1 MVLLH
6 AALLAAVPLA
16 LAQSSTSETPPA
28 PSLPNSPLT
37 NAKSPPEYPSPWG
50 EGLGDW
56 AASYEKARAFVK
68 GLSLIEKVNLTTGVG
83 WEGEKCVGNVGSL
96 PRLGFKALCLQ
107 DSPLGVRFADYASAF
122 SAGVTVAATWDRQLL
137 YQRGF
142 DMGTEHR
149 LKGVDIQLGPV
160 VGPLGR
166 APEGGTMSE
175 SKDCF
180 YTHSDPWLQ
189 VETGKA
195 LHQIQCSL
203 ESPWSRPSGVC
214 KTPELLLAR
223 SISS

>member
-6 AALLAAVPLA
+6 TALLAALPSLA

-56 AASYEKARAFVK
+56 AASYKKARAFVE

-83 WEGEKCVGNVGSL
+83 WEGEKCVGNVGAL

-122 SAGVTVAATWDRQLL
+122 SAGVTVAATWDRQLM
-137 YQRGF
+137 YQRGV
-142 DMGTEHR
+142 DMGTEHK
-149 LKGVDIQLGPV
+149 LKGVDVQLGPV
-160 VGPLGR
+160 VGPIGR
-166 APEGGTMSE
+166 APEGG
-175 SKDCF
+175 
-180 YTHSDPWLQ
+180 L
-189 VETGKA
+189 
-195 LHQIQCSL
+195 
-203 ESPWSRPSGVC
+203 
-214 KTPELLLAR
+214 
-223 SISS
+223 